1 MAKLLFINQDD
12 RAKYRRI
19 DKEVEIT
26 LHHGDFEYLYLEFS
40 NGQRIKLIRP
50 AVKK

>member
-1 MAKLLFINQDD
+1 MTKLLYDHDDHARKKRIN
-12 RAKYRRI
+12 
-19 DKEVEIT
+19 KEVEIT

-50 AVKK
+50 VIKK